1 MKGYSFLQELSVL
14 LIIFFGYRPFK
25 EKKQIEAFKEIYKPK
40 SKLGKFVKKYIIK
53 KYEHPNN

>member
-1 MKGYSFLQELSVL
+1 MQVNKFLQELSVL
-14 LIIFFGYRPFK
+14 LIVFFGYRPFK
-25 EKKQIEAFKEIYKPK
+25 EQIEDFKELYKPK